1 MVPEFDFKATELEDS
16 NTVSLT
22 YGLDLKNKRIVKR
35 IDDIEAMEQAI
46 FKILSTERQAHIIY
60 DDSYGVELERFIG
73 KNIDFIKSDIERTIS
88 EALLADDRI
97 LSISNFTIN
106 DLIKDSLHIEF
117 DVNTVYGNIPIKS
130 EVNV

>member
-1 MVPEFDFKATELEDS
+1 MIPQFDFKVTELEDA
-16 NTVSLT
+16 NTISLT
-22 YGLDLKNKRIVKR
+22 YGLDLKNKRIVRK

-46 FKILSTERQAHIIY
+46 FKILSTERQAHVIY

-73 KNIDFIKSDIERTIS
+73 KDIDFIKSDVERTIS

-97 LSISNFTIN
+97 LSITNFTIN
-106 DLIKDSLHIEF
+106 DLVKDSLHIEF
-117 DVNTVYGNIPIKS
+117 EVNTVYGNISMKS

>member
-1 MVPEFDFKATELEDS
+1 MIPQFNFKVTELEDA
-16 NTVSLT
+16 NTISLT
-22 YGLDLKNKRIVKR
+22 YGLDLKNKRIVRK

-46 FKILSTERQAHIIY
+46 FKILSTERQAHVIY

-73 KNIDFIKSDIERTIS
+73 KDIDFIKSDVERTIS

-97 LSISNFTIN
+97 LSITNFTIN
-106 DLIKDSLHIEF
+106 DLVKDSLHIEF
-117 DVNTVYGNIPIKS
+117 EVNTVYGNISMKS